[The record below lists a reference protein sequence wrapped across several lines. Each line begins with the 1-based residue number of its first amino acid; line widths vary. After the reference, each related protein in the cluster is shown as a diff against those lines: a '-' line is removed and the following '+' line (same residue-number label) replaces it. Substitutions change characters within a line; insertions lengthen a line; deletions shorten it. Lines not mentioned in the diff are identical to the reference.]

1 MDKPNIPAV
10 AESTEGHN
18 SLLGSTEACSVV
30 DKSYQLT
37 TSEAEGTDLLPSTW
51 KHLVVEQ
58 LTADTELE

>member
-30 DKSYQLT
+30 DKSYQSATL
-37 TSEAEGTDLLPSTW
+37 EAEDTDFLQSTW
-51 KHLVVEQ
+51 KHPVEEQ
-58 LTADTELE
+58 LTADTEFE